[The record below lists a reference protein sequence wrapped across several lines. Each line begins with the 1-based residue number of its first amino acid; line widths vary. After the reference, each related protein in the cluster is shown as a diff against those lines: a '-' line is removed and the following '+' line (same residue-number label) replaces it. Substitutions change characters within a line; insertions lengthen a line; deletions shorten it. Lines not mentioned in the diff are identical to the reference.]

1 MLDMICIKLI
11 FSNNHKLTLFK
22 NINRDDFLQQ
32 TLKQLIHMFRCKSL
46 PMIKLGKNYQI
57 FVISEL
63 TYLSNDLSQESNGKL
78 TNPKQTNTINDMLQ
92 TDKHKKR

>member
-1 MLDMICIKLI
+1 
-11 FSNNHKLTLFK
+11 
-22 NINRDDFLQQ
+22 
-32 TLKQLIHMFRCKSL
+32 MFRCKSL

-78 TNPKQTNTINDMLQ
+78 TNPKQTNTINDML
-92 TDKHKKR
+92 